1 MNIPTMPTDSLYK
14 WVSIFG
20 LTTFIFSGYLF
31 ISKLWEYRSD
41 IPSYTQELE
50 FLSSITRWGI
60 GLGFLI
66 SFWGFS
72 QWHFRLQ
79 KYINMEIKAKAEE
92 QEIKTQI
99 ARLELEAK
107 LSDQNN

>member
-31 ISKLWEYRSD
+31 ISKLWEYRND
-41 IPSYTQELE
+41 IASYTTELE
-50 FLSSITRWGI
+50 FLSSITQWGI
-60 GLGFLI
+60 ALGFLI
-66 SFWGFS
+66 AFWGFS

-79 KYINMEIKAKAEE
+79 RYINMEIKAKAEE

-99 ARLELEAK
+99 ARLDLEAK
-107 LSDQNN
+107 LNDQKS